1 MQLNWQASLNLTFNV
16 KQNRLTSLYVTMFN
30 TFPVRLSANHKAQPK
45 SMTHNWQQVKN
56 HNRTAVCSKQTKNE
70 HHLQNLSDNQ
80 HAVGRL
86 S

>member
-45 SMTHNWQQVKN
+45 SMTHNLQQVKKPQPDGSLFKTDKK
-56 HNRTAVCSKQTKNE
+56 RTSPAKPF
-70 HHLQNLSDNQ
+70 
-80 HAVGRL
+80 R
-86 S
+86 